1 MCMCDGE
8 RLNAILGNKIQLLV
22 LGGTRFEKL
31 GERQRWDILSGCQL
45 RTERDFRHLNAV
57 LHIADE
63 AAGGRQREKV
73 EREGSHHHLNTSWV
87 HGYAWGEVS
96 ARPVSGTS
104 KGFRGQSCRA
114 AAMHLHRARPFEV
127 ERAKDGDRLRV
138 VDEDGGGAHGAA

>member
-8 RLNAILGNKIQLLV
+8 RLNAILGNKIPFLV

-57 LHIADE
+57 LYIADE

-73 EREGSHHHLNTSWV
+73 EREGSHHHLNTRWV
-87 HGYAWGEVS
+87 HGGGFS
-96 ARPVSGTS
+96 KAR
-104 KGFRGQSCRA
+104 
-114 AAMHLHRARPFEV
+114 
-127 ERAKDGDRLRV
+127 ERY
-138 VDEDGGGAHGAA
+138 